1 MLFEIYVAMNI
12 FFIMD
17 LTQNKTALF
26 TTVIYVVGALFLTF
40 INFLFY
46 PVLVR
51 YACMTNFFSL
61 SHTQGLV
68 LYHWASD

>member
-1 MLFEIYVAMNI
+1 MNV

-26 TTVIYVVGALFLTF
+26 TTVIYAVGALFLTF

-46 PVLVR
+46 PVIVR
-51 YACMTNFFSL
+51 CESP
-61 SHTQGLV
+61 
-68 LYHWASD
+68 SDDMN